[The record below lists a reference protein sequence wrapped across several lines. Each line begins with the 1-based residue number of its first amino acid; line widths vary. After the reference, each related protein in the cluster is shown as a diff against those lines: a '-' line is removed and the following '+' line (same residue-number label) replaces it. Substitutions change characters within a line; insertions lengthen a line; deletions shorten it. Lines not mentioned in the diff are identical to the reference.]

1 MERKI
6 KDLLDLDTGKY
17 LDADNWLNSL
27 DEASV
32 HELRRRLK
40 RNWKNG
46 TANLVCATCQ
56 APVYLAGNRRLQHF
70 FKHFK
75 ELGDCPIKTKGR
87 YSQREIDRMKYN
99 GAKES
104 VPHIEI
110 KNHLA
115 EFLTKTRGCQN
126 IQKEAV
132 VKSTDTEGWWKK
144 PDVSLEYNGRTTAV
158 EIQLSTTF
166 LDVIVER
173 DLFYEKNK
181 YSILW
186 VFDQK
191 SIEQFRFTEK
201 DIYYDNSRNAFS
213 VTQDSINMSQKM
225 DELFLQCHFQ
235 VPEVKGGQITDKWR
249 EKLIPFTHLQLNPKT
264 FKLYY
269 YNYEAAFKQAEETLL
284 ADAISAFGQ
293 YWLGRADLDFRA
305 ESDQDE
311 KQLHIFK
318 AYLNGA
324 ERFDKKLANVLSALY
339 SIRHGRIIGSNL
351 ANFVSLSNFMLTQ
364 RPEFA
369 DLYLEALSLSTKG
382 MQEVQNRD
390 SFQKKVAEHRELKPV
405 QDHSYDTFLELIFP
419 KLFSK

>member
-6 KDLLDLDTGKY
+6 KDLLDLNTGKY
-17 LDADNWLNSL
+17 LNANIWLNTL

-40 RNWKNG
+40 RDWKINK
-46 TANLVCATCQ
+46 ANIVCAICQ
-56 APVYLAGNRRLQHF
+56 APVYLAGNRRLEHF

-87 YSQREIDRMKYN
+87 YSQRDIDKMKYN

-110 KNHLA
+110 KHHLA
-115 EFLTKTRGCQN
+115 KFLSKTRDCKN
-126 IQKEAV
+126 VNEEAV
-132 VKSTDTEGWWKK
+132 VKSTDTVGWWKK
-144 PDVSLEYNGRTTAV
+144 PDVSLDFKGRTTAI

-173 DLFYEKNK
+173 DMFYEKNG

-191 SIEQFRFTEK
+191 SVEQFRFTEK

-213 VTQDSINMSQKM
+213 VTKDSINMSQKM
-225 DELFLQCHFQ
+225 SELFLQCHFQ
-235 VPEVKGGQITDKWR
+235 VPVAEDGKITDNWR
-249 EKLIPFTHLQLNPKT
+249 GELVPFSRLQLNPNT

-269 YNYEAAFKQAEETLL
+269 YDYEAAYKQAEEKLL
-284 ADAISAFGQ
+284 GNAIFAFNQ
-293 YWLGRADLDFRA
+293 YWLSRADLDLSA
-305 ESDQDE
+305 ESEQD
-311 KQLHIFK
+311 KKHLDIFQ

-324 ERFDKKLANVLSALY
+324 ERFDKKLSNLLSALY
-339 SIRHGRIIGSNL
+339 SIRHGRIIGFNFP
-351 ANFVSLSNFMLTQ
+351 NFVSLSNFMLTQ
-364 RPEFA
+364 RPEFS
-369 DLYLEALSLSTKG
+369 DLYLKALSLSTKI
-382 MQEVQNRD
+382 MKELNDRD
-390 SFQKKVAEHRELKPV
+390 SFQKKVGEHRILKPV
-405 QDHSYDTFLELIFP
+405 QDHSYDNFLELVFP
-419 KLFSK
+419 KLFTK